1 VIDMPLISVIVP
13 VYNHEKY
20 VVECLNSI
28 RDSHYRPLELI
39 IIDDGSTDRSGE
51 LVAAWLQDNGHFFVR
66 TVHQQQENV
75 GVCRTLNRLVSLAR
89 GEIIVLVA
97 SDDVLLPAGISLRVA
112 HLQAHPQ
119 LLAVFGDAAMIDGNG
134 AIICREFEKNVK
146 KGNKKALADP
156 RFIARE
162 LILKWSVPGPVFAAW
177 RKTFDPVLGVGP
189 YDESLLLEDRDMY
202 LRLLARR
209 ALGYIPDEVALYR
222 CIQQSLSQAP
232 ERNIALRRSLLQC
245 EQNAYARFRGLEKLF
260 LKLEVLR
267 NLAEI
272 RYLSDKTSSA
282 RFLGTK
288 LMKVAVELTY
298 RLHKAAFYC
307 VLILELPFRQ
317 RAASRDK
324 G

>member
-1 VIDMPLISVIVP
+1 MLISVIVP

-20 VVECLNSI
+20 IVACLDSI
-28 RDSHYRPLELI
+28 RDSDYAPLELVV
-39 IIDDGSTDRSGE
+39 IDDGSTDRSSEVIAG
-51 LVAAWLQDNGHFFVR
+51 WLQENGPRFVR
-66 TVHQQQENV
+66 TVFNRQENA
-75 GVCRTLNRLVSLAR
+75 GVCRTLNRLVSQAT
-89 GEIIVLVA
+89 GDIVVVVA
-97 SDDVLLPAGISLRVA
+97 SDDLLLPTGISLRVA
-112 HLQAHPQ
+112 YLQANPQ

-134 AIICREFEKNVK
+134 AIISREFEKNVK
-146 KGNKKALADP
+146 KGNKRALADP

-177 RKTFDPVLGVGP
+177 RKTFDPAVGVGP

-209 ALGYIPDEVALYR
+209 ALGYIPDEVAMYR

-245 EQNAYARFRGLEKLF
+245 EQNAYALFSGFERIF
-260 LKLEVLR
+260 LKLEGMR

-272 RYLSDKTSSA
+272 RHLSDKA
-282 RFLGTK
+282 NAAKFLWTK
-288 LMKVAVELTY
+288 LVKVAVELIY

-307 VLILELPFRQ
+307 VLLLELPFRQ
-317 RAASRDK
+317 DAAGRGK